1 VCIRAY
7 IKNQLIYYIHLA
19 GRTEIKAQDDPDFR
33 MSIDQIELREKIPLL
48 DLPWGDGKDWTVV
61 DLWEDYDEDL
71 LDAFY
76 RKYMTTQFGT
86 SDGMFNRGSE
96 GTS

>member
-1 VCIRAY
+1 
-7 IKNQLIYYIHLA
+7 
-19 GRTEIKAQDDPDFR
+19 

-61 DLWEDYDEDL
+61 DLWEDYEEDL

-86 SDGMFNRGSE
+86 SDGTHSHPTNQSTIITTMS
-96 GTS
+96 

>member
-1 VCIRAY
+1 M
-7 IKNQLIYYIHLA
+7 IKHIHNA
-19 GRTEIKAQDDPDFR
+19 GRTETKGLEDTDFR

-61 DLWEDYDEDL
+61 DLWEDYDVDL

-76 RKYMTTQFGT
+76 TKYMTTQFGT
-86 SDGMFNRGSE
+86 NTGIL
-96 GTS
+96 